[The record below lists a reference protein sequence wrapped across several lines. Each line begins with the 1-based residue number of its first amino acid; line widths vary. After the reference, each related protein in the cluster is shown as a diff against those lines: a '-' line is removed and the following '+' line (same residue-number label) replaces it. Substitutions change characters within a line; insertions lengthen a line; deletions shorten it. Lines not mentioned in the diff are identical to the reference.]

1 VSEPFRQDIFRHEF
15 KQTGGA
21 RPGLH
26 CTYCPLSQGETC
38 QLGCATM
45 YAKLEAERT
54 KDGVKVID
62 HA

>member
-1 VSEPFRQDIFRHEF
+1 MMDDSSFQYEF

-38 QLGCATM
+38 QLGCATE
-45 YAKLEAERT
+45 YAKLEAERAA
-54 KDGVKVID
+54 DGVKVTD
-62 HA
+62 LA